1 MSSYHSANLPI
12 SLNCLMTMVRAE
24 GGWGGELTAKF
35 MKLVLGKWVVILASS
50 KDRDAMVLRMSFLK

>member
-1 MSSYHSANLPI
+1 MGSYHSTNLPI

-35 MKLVLGKWVVILASS
+35 MKLVLGK
-50 KDRDAMVLRMSFLK
+50 